1 MKFKVLVGWLL
12 VTSLIWNVFGQSTP
26 PANKLSSS
34 EQALVDGSKKAIIN
48 TGLSEKYFN
57 EHFKLLNVVDKPSD
71 RRVVWQFSV
80 DQHKAIITDAI
91 GYYKEGTAR
100 VDTHS
105 VGKILGQTSEI
116 AQTITRARALRI
128 MKSCIGNFDNP
139 VVEYGPVGGRAEL
152 LLIASVR
159 DRRVETKSEREKER
173 EREREEREKQKA
185 TTAGTDVIGSEEEE
199 GKEPPMIFGFV
210 NLRTGKCTKGAAMTS
225 PFVQ

>member
-1 MKFKVLVGWLL
+1 MRFKVLVGCLL
-12 VTSLIWNVFGQSTP
+12 VTSLIWNAFGQSTP
-26 PANKLSSS
+26 ANKLTSS
-34 EQALVDGSKKAIIN
+34 EQALVDGSKKAILN

-57 EHFKLLNVVDKPSD
+57 DHFKLLSVVDKPSD

-80 DQHKAIITDAI
+80 DQHKAIITDSI

-105 VGKILGQTSEI
+105 AGKILGQTSQI
-116 AQTITRARALRI
+116 TRTITRARALRI

-139 VVEYGPVGGRAEL
+139 VVEYGPVDGRAEL
-152 LLIASVR
+152 LLIANVR
-159 DRRVETKSEREKER
+159 NRLVESKSEREKER

-185 TTAGTDVIGSEEEE
+185 TTAGTDVIGSEEGE
-199 GKEPPMIFGFV
+199 KEPPMIFGFV